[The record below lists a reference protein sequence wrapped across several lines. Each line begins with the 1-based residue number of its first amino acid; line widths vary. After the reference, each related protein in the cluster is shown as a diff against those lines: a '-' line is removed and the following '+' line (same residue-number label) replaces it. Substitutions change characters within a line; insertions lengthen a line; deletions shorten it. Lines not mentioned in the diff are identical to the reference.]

1 VIRVMLVDDQE
12 MIRTGLRSIIGAHPE
27 LEVVAEAGDGLAVLR
42 QLDDAQPDVVLM
54 DLRMPGIDG
63 VEATRRIRL
72 TRPAEQLRILVLT
85 TFDQDVNVLQALR
98 AGADG
103 FLSKGAGP
111 TELTDAILA
120 VAAGDRALSPS
131 AVSAVVQHVVQQ
143 RAVDVDPALAAR
155 FAQLTPRE
163 REVVGAIASGL
174 DNAEIAERFFLSPF
188 TVKTHANRAMT
199 KVGARDRGQ
208 LVAMAVRAGISPG

>member
-1 VIRVMLVDDQE
+1 MIRVMLVDDQE
-12 MIRTGLRSIIGAHPE
+12 MIRAGLRSIIDAHAE
-27 LEVVAEAGDGLAVLR
+27 LEVVGEAADGLAVLR
-42 QLDDAQPDVVLM
+42 QLDDARPDVVLM

-72 TRPAEQLRILVLT
+72 TRPPEQLRILVLT
-85 TFDQDVNVLQALR
+85 TFDQDANVLQALR

-111 TELTDAILA
+111 AELTDAIVS
-120 VAAGDRALSPS
+120 VAAGGRALSPS
-131 AVSAVVQHVVQQ
+131 AVSAVVDHVVQQ
-143 RAVDVDPALAAR
+143 RAVDVDPVVAAR
-155 FAQLTPRE
+155 FAELTPRE
-163 REVVGAIASGL
+163 REVVAAIAAGL

-208 LVAMAVRAGISPG
+208 LVALALRAGITPR

>member
-1 VIRVMLVDDQE
+1 MIRVMVVDDQE
-12 MIRTGLRSIIGAHPE
+12 MIRAGLRAIIGAHSD

-42 QLDDAQPDVVLM
+42 QLDDAQPDIVLM
-54 DLRMPGIDG
+54 DIRMPGIDG

-72 TRPAEQLRILVLT
+72 TRPAEQVRILVLT
-85 TFDQDVNVLQALR
+85 TFDQDANVLQALR

-111 TELTDAILA
+111 TELTDAIVA
-120 VAAGDRALSPS
+120 VAAGGRALSPS
-131 AVSAVVQHVVQQ
+131 AVSAVVEHVVQQ
-143 RAVDVDPALAAR
+143 RAVDVDPVLAAR
-155 FAQLTPRE
+155 FAELTPRE
-163 REVVGAIASGL
+163 REVVAAIASGL

-208 LVAMAVRAGISPG
+208 LVALAIRAGITQQ

>member
-1 VIRVMLVDDQE
+1 MIRVMVVDDQE
-12 MIRTGLRSIIGAHPE
+12 MIRAGLRSIIGTHQD

-42 QLDDAQPDVVLM
+42 QVDEVRPDVVLM
-54 DLRMPGIDG
+54 DIRMPGIDG

-72 TRPAEQLRILVLT
+72 THPPQQLRILVLT
-85 TFDQDVNVLQALR
+85 TFDQDENVLRALR

-120 VAAGDRALSPS
+120 VAAGSRALSPT
-131 AVSAVVQHVVQQ
+131 AVSAVVDHVVQQ
-143 RAVDVDPALAAR
+143 RAVDLDPVLTAR
-155 FAQLTPRE
+155 FAELTPRE
-163 REVVGAIASGL
+163 REVVTAIVSGL

-208 LVAMAVRAGISPG
+208 LVAMAIRAGLQPT

>member
-85 TFDQDVNVLQALR
+85 TFDQDENVLRALR

-131 AVSAVVQHVVQQ
+131 AVSAVVEHVVQQ

-208 LVAMAVRAGISPG
+208 LVAMAVRAGITPG

>member
-208 LVAMAVRAGISPG
+208 LVAMAVRAGITPG